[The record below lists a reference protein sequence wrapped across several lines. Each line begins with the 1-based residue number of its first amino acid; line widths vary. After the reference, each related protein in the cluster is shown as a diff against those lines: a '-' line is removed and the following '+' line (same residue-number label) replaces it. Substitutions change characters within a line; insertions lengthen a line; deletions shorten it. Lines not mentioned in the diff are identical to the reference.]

1 MPCGSI
7 VTQDKMRK
15 RYARFTQYNNMAT
28 ERPVEESLMRN
39 SLEVETPP
47 KLPEDSTQ
55 SDELQQEVYSNLK
68 SIIIFHCRQRNE
80 LFSTIGASLLSR
92 QRFPS
97 SRLFT
102 CISIKSSFYFF
113 FKNWIA
119 DHQNDVKNAKPLM
132 RQQRRNAVLV
142 VKHLWR
148 RKKINLP
155 RWGRPTLPNNLICWN
170 IGYVENLDRSYC
182 IIELFD
188 VIDLWVMD
196 VIAKRNSHLLLWQA
210 TKLASAIRTM
220 LT

>member
-1 MPCGSI
+1 MPWGSI
-7 VTQDKMRK
+7 ATQDKMRK

-102 CISIKSSFYFF
+102 CISIKSSFYF
-113 FKNWIA
+113 
-119 DHQNDVKNAKPLM
+119 
-132 RQQRRNAVLV
+132 
-142 VKHLWR
+142 
-148 RKKINLP
+148 
-155 RWGRPTLPNNLICWN
+155 
-170 IGYVENLDRSYC
+170 
-182 IIELFD
+182 
-188 VIDLWVMD
+188 
-196 VIAKRNSHLLLWQA
+196 
-210 TKLASAIRTM
+210 
-220 LT
+220 